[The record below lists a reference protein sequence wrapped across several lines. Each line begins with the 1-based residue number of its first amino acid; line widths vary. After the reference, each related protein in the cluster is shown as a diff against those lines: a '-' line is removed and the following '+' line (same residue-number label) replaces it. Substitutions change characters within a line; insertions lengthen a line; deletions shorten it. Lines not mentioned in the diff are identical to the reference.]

1 MKHSQTGIAR
11 RIFFLLIGL
20 LFTVGVNAQTIA
32 VSGTVTDPT
41 GEPLIGASIL
51 AQGTSTGTSTDIDGH
66 YTINVASNATLVFS
80 YVGYD
85 PQTVAVNGQ
94 TTINVTMKENS
105 VMLNEVVAIG
115 YGTVKKSD
123 ATGSVAVIKP
133 DEVEAG
139 LATSVQDMLVGQ
151 TPGVVVTQ
159 SGGPE
164 GAANIR
170 IRGGSSLSASND
182 PLIVLDGVPLS
193 ANSVQGMSNP
203 LAMIS
208 PENIESMTVLKDAS
222 ATAIYGAR
230 ASNGVIIVTTK
241 KGQSG
246 KPQVSFSAN
255 MYVNTARK
263 TWKAMDANT
272 FISTL
277 KAQGT
282 YTDAD
287 HGIFLGD
294 ANTDWQDEVLRTTV
308 SSDYNLA
315 VGGTA
320 GWLPYR
326 VSASYTNSNGIIKT
340 SKMDRVTVGFNLT
353 PKFFDN
359 HLSVNANVKGY
370 YIRNRFGDSGAV
382 YNAISYNPTQP
393 VYTNIPVQ
401 GNAGQQYLFNGF
413 YQVTQTKSKYNMSG
427 IGFMSNADINP
438 VSNLLENNN
447 FANVY
452 RSNGNLQLDYS
463 FHFLP
468 ELHANLNLG
477 YDVSKSNDYYI
488 LAPNSH
494 MAYKDLPNNYGGG
507 SSRHVYEFRSNT
519 LLEFYL
525 NYKKEFE
532 AIKSVLDATAGYTWS
547 RDAANGW
554 NDGSNSVQ
562 GMATTMG
569 LNSAVANADGTYSL
583 NWNEGTANQVG
594 RPFQLDI
601 VDKDGNYHWKN
612 HLQLLSFF
620 GRVNYTFKERYLLT
634 ATVRGDATSRFSKD
648 NRWGVF
654 PAVALGWRI
663 NDEAFMADA
672 QGWLSDLKL
681 RAGWGETGQQ
691 AVGSTNNY
699 TPIYSVSSPGS
710 YYTNGMGGWLIPY
723 FPQGYNPD
731 LKWETTETWNAGID
745 FGFFNNRITGAIEY
759 YLRKTRDL
767 LSNVPV
773 AAGSSTVAYLPQ
785 NIGKM
790 ENYGIEFAINAKPIV
805 TDDFT
810 WNISY
815 NIGWNH
821 NRITDLN
828 GLTFGVGG
836 GVGTGGNV
844 QIQKEGYPAFSFN
857 LYQQVYDADGNP
869 VQGAYVDQN
878 ADGVIDSKDL
888 VVRYSKDPKVTMTFG
903 SNFRYKKWDFGFTL
917 RASIGNYVYAGALRS
932 GSDLSGLFR
941 NNQLSNVW
949 DVDYYFDT
957 NDTLM
962 GYSDYWLRNASFLR
976 CDNINL
982 GYTFDNLLNDNL
994 KLRIFAAVQN
1004 PFVITKYK
1012 GLDPEVFS
1020 GVDGNIYPRATTWSL
1035 GVVANF

>member
-1 MKHSQTGIAR
+1 MKHSQTGIAKK
-11 RIFFLLIGL
+11 FLFLMVGL
-20 LFTVGVNAQTIA
+20 LLGFGLNAQSIT
-32 VSGTVTDPT
+32 VSGTVTDPQ
-41 GEPLIGASIL
+41 GEPLIGASVL
-51 AQGTSTGTSTDIDGH
+51 AEGTTTGASTDIDGN
-66 YTINVASNATLVFS
+66 YSIKVASNAVLVVS

-85 PQTVAVNGQ
+85 TQRVPVEGRTTV
-94 TTINVTMKENS
+94 NVEMKENS

-115 YGTVKKSD
+115 YGTVRKQD
-123 ATGSVAVIKP
+123 ATGSVAIVKP
-133 DEVEAG
+133 DEIEAG

-151 TPGVVVTQ
+151 TPGVVVTT
-159 SGGPE
+159 SGGPQ
-164 GAANIR
+164 GAADIR
-170 IRGGSSLSASND
+170 IRGGASLSATND

-193 ANSVQGMSNP
+193 SDTPKGLGSP
-203 LAMIS
+203 LAMIN
-208 PENIESMTVLKDAS
+208 PESIESMTILKDAS
-222 ATAIYGAR
+222 ATAIYGSR
-230 ASNGVIIVTTK
+230 ASNGVIIITTK
-241 KGQSG
+241 KGRSG
-246 KPQVSFSAN
+246 KPQVTFTAN
-255 MYVNTARK
+255 LYIDYARK
-263 TWKAMDANT
+263 TANVLNAHQFRNLVANKFGAESAAM
-272 FISTL
+272 
-277 KAQGT
+277 G
-282 YTDAD
+282 Y
-287 HGIFLGD
+287 LGD
-294 ANTDWQDEVLRTTV
+294 ANTDWQDEIFRTSV
-308 SSDYNLA
+308 SSDYSLA
-315 VGGTA
+315 VAGTA
-320 GWLPYR
+320 GVLPYR
-326 VSASYTNSNGIIKT
+326 VDVSYTNNNGILEK
-340 SKMDRVTVGFNLT
+340 SSMDRVTVGISLT
-353 PKFFDN
+353 PRFFDD
-359 HLSVNANVKGY
+359 HLSINAKAKGFY
-370 YIRNRFGDSGAV
+370 VRNNWGQDGAIGGAV
-382 YNAISYNPTQP
+382 SFNPTLP
-393 VYTNIPVQ
+393 VRDWTPVS
-401 GNAGQQYLFNGF
+401 GGTAAGTFGYLFDGYTEPWTVAGGTVN
-413 YQVTQTKSKYNMSG
+413 
-427 IGFMSNADINP
+427 
-438 VSNLLENNN
+438 LENNATYN
-447 FANVY
+447 PVATINQTKNYSDVY
-452 RSNGNLQLDYS
+452 RSNGNIQFDYS

-917 RASIGNYVYAGALRS
+917 RASIGNYVYAGALRN

>member
-1 MKHSQTGIAR
+1 MKHSQTGIAKK
-11 RIFFLLIGL
+11 FLFLMVGL
-20 LFTVGVNAQTIA
+20 LMAIGVNAQSIT

-41 GEPLIGASIL
+41 GEPLIGASVL
-51 AQGTSTGTSTDIDGH
+51 AEGTTTGASTDIDGN
-66 YTINVASNATLVFS
+66 YSIKVASNAVLVVS

-85 PQTVAVNGQ
+85 TQRVPVDGRTTV
-94 TTINVTMKENS
+94 NVEMKENS

-115 YGTVKKSD
+115 YGTVRKQD
-123 ATGSVAVIKP
+123 ATGSVAIVKP
-133 DEVEAG
+133 DEIEAG
-139 LATSVQDMLVGQ
+139 LATTVQDMLVGQ
-151 TPGVVVTQ
+151 TPGVVVTT
-159 SGGPE
+159 SGGPQ
-164 GAANIR
+164 GAADIR
-170 IRGGSSLSASND
+170 IRGGASLSASND
-182 PLIVLDGVPLS
+182 PLIVLDGVPLTS
-193 ANSVQGMSNP
+193 DTPLGMGSPLSMINP
-203 LAMIS
+203 ES
-208 PENIESMTVLKDAS
+208 IESMTILKDAS
-222 ATAIYGAR
+222 ATAIYGSR
-230 ASNGVIIVTTK
+230 ASNGVIIINTK
-241 KGQSG
+241 KGRSG
-246 KPQVSFSAN
+246 RPQVTFTANLYIDHARRTADVLNAGEFRELVVNKFGVGSAPAG
-255 MYVNTARK
+255 Y
-263 TWKAMDANT
+263 
-272 FISTL
+272 
-277 KAQGT
+277 
-282 YTDAD
+282 
-287 HGIFLGD
+287 LGN
-294 ANTDWQDEVLRTTV
+294 ASTDWQDEIFRTSV
-308 SSDYNLA
+308 SSDYSLA
-315 VGGTA
+315 VSGAA
-320 GWLPYR
+320 GVLPYR
-326 VSASYTNSNGIIKT
+326 VDVSYTNNNGILEK
-340 SKMDRVTVGFNLT
+340 SSMDRVTVGISLT
-353 PKFFDN
+353 PKFFND
-359 HLSVNANVKGY
+359 HLSINAKAKGFYVRNNWGQDGAIGAAVN
-370 YIRNRFGDSGAV
+370 F
-382 YNAISYNPTQP
+382 NPTLP
-393 VYTNIPVQ
+393 VRDMIPVS
-401 GNAGQQYLFNGF
+401 GGTAAGAFGYLFNG
-413 YQVTQTKSKYNMSG
+413 YTEPWTVAGGTVN
-427 IGFMSNADINP
+427 
-438 VSNLLENNN
+438 LENNATYN
-447 FANVY
+447 PVATINQTKNYSNVY
-452 RSNGNLQLDYS
+452 RSNGNIQFDYS

-477 YDVSKSNDYYI
+477 YDVSKSDDYYNI
-488 LAPNSH
+488 DANSH
-494 MAYKDLPNNYGGG
+494 MAFKDLPNNYGGG
-507 SSRHVYEFRSNT
+507 SSRHKYEFRSNT

-532 AIKSVLDATAGYTWS
+532 AIKSMLDATAGYTWS

-562 GMATTMG
+562 GNATTMG
-569 LNSAVANADGTYSL
+569 LNFPTVNADGTYSL
-583 NWNEGTANQVG
+583 NWNPATADQVG
-594 RPFQLDI
+594 KPFQ
-601 VDKDGNYHWKN
+601 VDQIDANGNYHWKN

-672 QGWLSDLKL
+672 AGWLSDLKL

-691 AVGSTNNY
+691 AVGNY
-699 TPIYSVSSPGS
+699 YNYIPTYTVSSPGS
-710 YYTNGMGGWLIPY
+710 YYTDGMGGWLTPY
-723 FPQGYNPD
+723 FPDGYNPD

-759 YLRKTRDL
+759 YKRNTRDL
-767 LSNVPV
+767 LSTVPV

-805 TDDFT
+805 TDDFV

-815 NIGWNH
+815 NVGWNH
-821 NRITDLN
+821 NEITDLN

-836 GVGTGGNV
+836 GAGTGGNV

-857 LYQQVYDADGNP
+857 LYQQVYGADGNP
-869 VQGAYVDQN
+869 VPGAYVDQN
-878 ADGVIDSKDL
+878 GDGAIDSNDL

-917 RASIGNYVYAGALRS
+917 RASIGNYVYAGALRE

-957 NDTLM
+957 NDTNLA
-962 GYSDYWLRNASFLR
+962 YSDYWLRNASFLR

-994 KLRIFAAVQN
+994 KLRVFAAVQN